1 MIMGAVYLV
10 YSAYFLSLEFKTIF
24 MSMNFVLAFMY
35 ALLAFVY
42 TRNNLASMKR
52 VYQYLGI
59 IEQN

>member
-52 VYQYLGI
+52 VY
-59 IEQN
+59 